1 MNDKLTP
8 KERFTVFIAEE
19 YRNFS
24 HLSGAEVSKLFKL
37 AGIFNFINDTY
48 EALHTEDLKFVLF
61 QIDEIIQN
69 SRHSKQELPAP
80 VHWRDVAG

>member
-24 HLSGAEVSKLFKL
+24 HLSGAEVSKLFKN
-37 AGIFNFINDTY
+37 AGIFDFINDTY

-69 SRHSKQELPAP
+69 FSKKS
-80 VHWRDVAG
+80 VF